1 MDQAGAR
8 TTATAKPTPDIRP
21 VIDLCADDMS
31 SVNSLIRDSLD
42 SSVVL
47 IRQISQYIIDS
58 GGKRLRPMLVI
69 MAARACG
76 YQGRHHVTLA
86 AIIEFIHTA
95 TLLHDDVVD
104 DSDLRRG
111 KETAHAVWGNAA
123 SVLVGDFLYSRSFQM
138 MVGVDS
144 MRVMEDLANT
154 TNTIAEGEVEQLL
167 NMHDPEVSQQRY
179 FSVIEK
185 KTARLFEAACQLGAV
200 LTRREDL
207 VTALAT
213 FGREL
218 GTAFQV
224 ADDVLDYSADAD
236 KLGKNSGDDLAEGK
250 VTLPLILCREQAG
263 EEDRKLID
271 ESIRKGDL
279 GQLHRITSLIRD
291 SGALDQA
298 RQVAHDRANA
308 ALAAIAPLAPS
319 PWKDA
324 MEQLARYSVT
334 RDY

>member
-8 TTATAKPTPDIRP
+8 TTAKPTPDIRP

-167 NMHDPEVSQQRY
+167 NMYDPEVSQQRY

-200 LTRREDL
+200 LTGREDL
-207 VTALAT
+207 ATALAT

-279 GQLHRITSLIRD
+279 GQIHRITSLIRD

-298 RQVAHDRANA
+298 RQIAHDRANA
-308 ALAAIAPLAPS
+308 ALAAITPLAPS

>member
-1 MDQAGAR
+1 MDQASAR
-8 TTATAKPTPDIRP
+8 ATATAKQTADIRS
-21 VIDLCADDMS
+21 VIDLCADDMAL
-31 SVNSLIRDSLD
+31 VNSLIRDSLD
-42 SSVVL
+42 SNVVL
-47 IRQISQYIIDS
+47 IRQISQYIIGS

-69 MAARACG
+69 LAAKACG
-76 YQGRHHVTLA
+76 YPGRHHVTLA

-111 KETAHAVWGNAA
+111 KQTAHAVWGNAA

-144 MRVMEDLANT
+144 MRVMEVLANT

-200 LTRREDL
+200 LTGREDL
-207 VTALAT
+207 DTALAT

-224 ADDVLDYSADAD
+224 ADDVLDYMADAD
-236 KLGKNSGDDLAEGK
+236 KLGKNSGVDLAEGK
-250 VTLPLILCREQAG
+250 ATLPLILCREQVG
-263 EEDRKLID
+263 EQDRRLID

-298 RQVAHDRANA
+298 SQVAHDRANA

-334 RDY
+334 RDN

>member
-1 MDQAGAR
+1 MDQASAR
-8 TTATAKPTPDIRP
+8 ATATAKQTADIRS
-21 VIDLCADDMS
+21 VIDLCADDMAL
-31 SVNSLIRDSLD
+31 VNSLIRDSLD

-47 IRQISQYIIDS
+47 IRQISQYIIGS

-69 MAARACG
+69 LAAQACG

-111 KETAHAVWGNAA
+111 KQTAHAVWGNAA

-144 MRVMEDLANT
+144 MRVMEVLANT

-200 LTRREDL
+200 LTGREDL
-207 VTALAT
+207 DTALAT

-224 ADDVLDYSADAD
+224 ADDVLDYMADAD
-236 KLGKNSGDDLAEGK
+236 KLGKNSGVDLAEGK
-250 VTLPLILCREQAG
+250 ATLPLILCREQAG
-263 EEDRKLID
+263 EQDRRLID

-298 RQVAHDRANA
+298 SQVAHDRANA

-334 RDY
+334 RDN

>member
-1 MDQAGAR
+1 MDQANTR
-8 TTATAKPTPDIRP
+8 PTTSSKQTPNIRS

-31 SVNSLIRDSLD
+31 SVDSLIRSSLD
-42 SSVVL
+42 SGVVL
-47 IRQISQYIIDS
+47 IRQISEYIIGS

-69 MAARACG
+69 LASRACG
-76 YQGRHHVTLA
+76 YQGKDHVTLA

-104 DSDLRRG
+104 ESDLRRG
-111 KETAHAVWGNAA
+111 KESAHAVWGNAA

-144 MRVMEDLANT
+144 MRIMEILANT

-167 NMHDPEVSQQRY
+167 NMHDPEVSQERY

-200 LTRREDL
+200 LNGRDDL
-207 VTALAT
+207 ESALAI

-224 ADDVLDYSADAD
+224 ADDVLDYVAEPGA
-236 KLGKNSGDDLAEGK
+236 LGKNSGDDLAEGK
-250 VTLPLILCREQAG
+250 TTLPLILCREQAG
-263 EEDRKLID
+263 EGARKLID
-271 ESIRKGDL
+271 ESIQNGGLD
-279 GQLHRITSLIRD
+279 QLKQITSLIRD

-298 RQVAHDRANA
+298 RQAADDHAHA

-319 PWKDA
+319 AWKDA
-324 MEQLARYSVT
+324 MEQLARYSVS
-334 RDY
+334 REF

>member
-1 MDQAGAR
+1 MDLASTAT
-8 TTATAKPTPDIRP
+8 TTAAKQEAGIQP
-21 VIDLCADDMS
+21 VVNLCADDMS
-31 SVNSLIRDSLD
+31 SVNELIRGSLD
-42 SSVVL
+42 SGVAL
-47 IRQISQYIIDS
+47 IRQISEYIIGS
-58 GGKRLRPMLVI
+58 GGKRLRPILVI
-69 MAARACG
+69 LASQACRYEG
-76 YQGRHHVTLA
+76 KDHIKLA

-104 DSDLRRG
+104 DSDMRRG
-111 KETAHAVWGNAA
+111 KESVHAVWGSAA

-144 MRVMEDLANT
+144 MRVMEVLANT

-167 NMHDPEVSQQRY
+167 NMHDPEVSQERY

-200 LTRREDL
+200 LAGREDL
-207 VTALAT
+207 EVALAT

-224 ADDVLDYSADAD
+224 ADDVLDYMAEAET
-236 KLGKNSGDDLAEGK
+236 LGKNSGDDLAEGK
-250 VTLPLILCREQAG
+250 ATLPLILCREQADA
-263 EEDRKLID
+263 EARKMID
-271 ESIRKGDL
+271 ESIRSGGRD
-279 GQLHRITSLIRD
+279 QLQQITALIRD
-291 SGALDQA
+291 GGALDQA
-298 RQVAHDRANA
+298 SQIAQDHADA

-324 MEQLARYSVT
+324 MEQLARYSVM
-334 RDY
+334 RKF

>member
-1 MDQAGAR
+1 
-8 TTATAKPTPDIRP
+8 
-21 VIDLCADDMS
+21 
-31 SVNSLIRDSLD
+31 
-42 SSVVL
+42 
-47 IRQISQYIIDS
+47 
-58 GGKRLRPMLVI
+58 
-69 MAARACG
+69 
-76 YQGRHHVTLA
+76 
-86 AIIEFIHTA
+86 
-95 TLLHDDVVD
+95 
-104 DSDLRRG
+104 
-111 KETAHAVWGNAA
+111 
-123 SVLVGDFLYSRSFQM
+123 M

-167 NMHDPEVSQQRY
+167 NMYDPEVSQQRY

-200 LTRREDL
+200 LTGREDL
-207 VTALAT
+207 ATALAT

-279 GQLHRITSLIRD
+279 GQIHRITSLIRD

>member
-1 MDQAGAR
+1 MDLASTAT
-8 TTATAKPTPDIRP
+8 TTAAKQEAGIQP
-21 VIDLCADDMS
+21 VVNLCADDMS
-31 SVNSLIRDSLD
+31 SVNELIRGSLD
-42 SSVVL
+42 SGVVL
-47 IRQISQYIIDS
+47 IRQISEYIIGS
-58 GGKRLRPMLVI
+58 GGKRLRPILVI
-69 MAARACG
+69 LASQACRYEG
-76 YQGRHHVTLA
+76 KDHIKLA

-104 DSDLRRG
+104 DSDMRRG
-111 KETAHAVWGNAA
+111 KESVHAVWGSAA

-144 MRVMEDLANT
+144 MRVMEVLANT

-167 NMHDPEVSQQRY
+167 NMHDPEVSQERY

-200 LTRREDL
+200 LAGREDL
-207 VTALAT
+207 EVALAT

-224 ADDVLDYSADAD
+224 ADDVLDYMAEAET
-236 KLGKNSGDDLAEGK
+236 LGKNSGDDLAEGK
-250 VTLPLILCREQAG
+250 ATLPLILCREQADA
-263 EEDRKLID
+263 EARKMID
-271 ESIRKGDL
+271 ESIRSGGRD
-279 GQLHRITSLIRD
+279 QLQQITALIRD
-291 SGALDQA
+291 GGALDQA
-298 RQVAHDRANA
+298 SQIAQDHADA

-324 MEQLARYSVT
+324 MEQLARYSVM
-334 RDY
+334 RKF